1 MSTLATQQVEQPPL
15 SVVIATTQPWPEV
28 KIALDSVHAEA
39 RALGA
44 ELLLLDGST
53 TGALPADE
61 ELYEGVAWVRVP
73 GETVFQAR
81 ARGIRMARGGVVAVT
96 EDHCAVAT
104 DWCAAHLRA
113 HAECPAAAAVGGS
126 LENGA
131 VGRLVDW
138 ASFLVTSSAFL
149 TPLQPTGTGEICGPA
164 NVSYKG
170 WAARHF
176 PEDTLEE
183 GRFRRDL
190 AAAGHALISD
200 DRIRVTHVQ
209 RLAGFA
215 ACTYHFHDGRTV
227 LAARRHW
234 SSPARIALEVL
245 KGICLPA
252 RVLVACARVVTRTLR
267 RRPDL
272 AGPVLRSVP
281 WMIAVMTFHAAG
293 ELVGLVAGRSESTRH
308 MR

>member
-1 MSTLATQQVEQPPL
+1 MTTPMSPPSEAPPL

-28 KIALDSVHAEA
+28 QIALDSVYAEA
-39 RALGA
+39 CALGA
-44 ELLLLDGST
+44 ELLVIDGSE
-53 TGALPADE
+53 TGALPAGQAPYDA
-61 ELYEGVAWVRVP
+61 VTWVRLP
-73 GETVFQAR
+73 GETVFQTR
-81 ARGIRMARGGVVAVT
+81 ARGIRMARGRVVAVT
-96 EDHCAVAT
+96 EDHCAVAP

-113 HAECPAAAAVGGS
+113 HADFPAAAAVGGS

-131 VGRLVDW
+131 ERLVDW

-149 TPLQPTGTGEICGPA
+149 TPLPPSSAGDVCGPA

-170 WAARHF
+170 WAAVCF
-176 PEDTLEE
+176 PEDSLIE
-183 GRFRRDL
+183 GRFRRELL
-190 AAAGHALISD
+190 AGGHALISD

-209 RLAGFA
+209 RLGNFE
-215 ACTYHFHDGRTV
+215 ACIYHFHDGRTV

-234 SSPARIALEVL
+234 SSPARLALEVV
-245 KGICLPA
+245 KAVCLPA
-252 RVLVACARVVTRTLR
+252 RVLVACARVTARTLR

-272 AGPVLRSVP
+272 AGSVVRSVP

-293 ELVGLVAGRSESTRH
+293 EFVGLVAGKSKSTIH